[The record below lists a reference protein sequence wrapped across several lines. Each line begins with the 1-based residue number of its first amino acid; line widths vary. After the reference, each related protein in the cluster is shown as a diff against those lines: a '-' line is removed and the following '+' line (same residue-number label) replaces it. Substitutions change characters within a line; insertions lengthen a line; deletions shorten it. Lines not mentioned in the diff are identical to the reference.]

1 GLGFL
6 TLSVVHPY
14 LKGSDCLNNTD
25 NKTLCNPPSSFQVL
39 FFYISLYLAS
49 VGGSGFRVCAQAFGA
64 DQFDETSSDECKSK
78 SSFFNWWFFAASIG
92 IVLSHLI
99 LNYIQD
105 YLSWVIAFGISC
117 IVMMVALTVFLIR
130 TRTYRYN
137 VKENNTHAI
146 LDIIQVF
153 VVAAKNWKS
162 KPIIDPEQAT
172 RTAHQTPSGSHQF

>member
-1 GLGFL
+1 DWGFL

-14 LKGSDCLNNTD
+14 LKGSDRLN
-25 NKTLCNPPSSFQVL
+25 NKTLWSSPSSFQVL
-39 FFYISLYLAS
+39 FFCISLYLAS
-49 VGGSGFRVCAQAFGA
+49 IGGSGFRVCAQAFGA
-64 DQFDETSSDECKSK
+64 DQFDETSSVECKSK

-92 IVLSHLI
+92 MILSQLI

-105 YLSWVIAFGISC
+105 NLSWVMAFGISC
-117 IVMMVALTVFLIR
+117 IVMMVALTVFLLR

-137 VKENNTHAI
+137 VKENNTQAM

-172 RTAHQTPSGSHQF
+172 GTAHQTPGSHQFQ